1 MKDHMLKQITKM
13 SPLMLATS
21 LLALLASNP
30 SLAEGTTIQVQPK
43 DTLGSI
49 VSKHYPNHP
58 KRKALMR
65 YLLET
70 NPTAFKENN
79 LHQLIVGKAL
89 KLPTLDS
96 LPNEL
101 QYNAEAKTPEPVK
114 PAAPANTQET
124 ADTQLKVASP
134 TATRI
139 AELEAQ
145 LKALQT
151 QVSEPPPAATTSG
164 DDVEFLKQQLDQIEA
179 ANEELLAENK
189 KLKQAQE
196 QNTTPNT
203 TTENTPNVDAD
214 ALAQQLDS
222 IEAANEELLTENKKL
237 KEQLAAGKPTEGG
250 DDVEFLKQQFED
262 ISATNEQILAEKKT
276 LEEQLQIAQQQ
287 AASVLTLQNQLDT
300 ANKDLLLVRAA
311 LANAEL
317 SRSQQTA
324 GAPWWLWGA
333 SLILIPLAWWLGHK
347 PYAQPL
353 ATPSPTPKANNPKP
367 PSLAPQETAQ
377 AALATRSLEQEAV
390 FKTADQSTLADVQL
404 AAANDDNPEAAIKL
418 DMVRAYLDLRDAAAA
433 QPLLREILEEGGLR
447 QQQEAREI
455 LSFLS

>member
-1 MKDHMLKQITKM
+1 MMKQITKI
-13 SPLMLATS
+13 SPLMLATG
-21 LLALLASNP
+21 LLALLASSS

-79 LHQLIVGKAL
+79 FHQLIVGKEL

-96 LPNEL
+96 LPSEL
-101 QYNAEAKTPEPVK
+101 QYNAEAKTPEPAK
-114 PAAPANTQET
+114 PTAPTSTQET
-124 ADTQLKVASP
+124 ADTQLKVESP

-189 KLKQAQE
+189 KLKQTQE
-196 QNTTPNT
+196 QSTTPNT
-203 TTENTPNVDAD
+203 TTESNTPTVDAD

-237 KEQLAAGKPTEGG
+237 KEQLAAGKPAEGG
-250 DDVEFLKQQFED
+250 DDVAFLKKQFED

-276 LEEQLQIAQQQ
+276 LEDQLQTAQQQ
-287 AASVLTLQNQLDT
+287 AASVPTLQNQLDT
-300 ANKDLLLVRAA
+300 TNKDLLLVRAA

-317 SRSQQTA
+317 SRSQQTS

-333 SLILIPLAWWLGHK
+333 SLILIPLAWWLGRK
-347 PYAQPL
+347 PYVQPL
-353 ATPSPTPKANNPKP
+353 ATPSPIPKANNPKP

-390 FKTADQSTLADVQL
+390 FKTADQSTLADMQL

-418 DMVRAYLDLRDAAAA
+418 DMVRAYLDLRDASAA
-433 QPLLREILEEGGLR
+433 QPLLREILEEGGMR